1 MQRTRVHYLK
11 VRFTHIAMRIYIYRY
26 GVLDGLCARGIC
38 FVLVSGRGTIG
49 HCSAYDSSWLSG
61 E

>member
-1 MQRTRVHYLK
+1 MQRISALPKSSFYSYCHAY
-11 VRFTHIAMRIYIYRY
+11 IIIYRY